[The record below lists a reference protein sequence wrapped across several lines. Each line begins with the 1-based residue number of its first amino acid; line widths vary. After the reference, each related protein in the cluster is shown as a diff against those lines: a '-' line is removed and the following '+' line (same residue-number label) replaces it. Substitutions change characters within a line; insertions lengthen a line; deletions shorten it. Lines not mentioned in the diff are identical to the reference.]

1 MEFGIIGLGRVGSS
15 LAIHAA
21 EKGIRVVGYAKEVA
35 QLDALGGEGV
45 GVVSSL
51 ADLVKSLAP
60 PRVIFVSVPAGPAVD
75 DVLHHLAPLLRRGDV
90 AIDGGNSHFRDSIV
104 RHRRLSEGG
113 IGFVDCGTSG
123 GPEGARGGACFMV
136 GGEQDAVA
144 RTALILTKLAV
155 PEGFIHVG
163 PPGAGH
169 FAKLVHNAIEFG
181 MLQSIGEGVELM
193 RRSDYQIDLAD
204 LFHAWSHG
212 SVIRGWLVELME
224 RGLREHPDFSDV
236 PSCVEDTGEVN
247 WALEEAIEKE
257 VPMPAI
263 TQSVLALF
271 TSRGGGSDASRAVAL
286 LRNQFGGH
294 PFGPRPDIAK
304 LRKTG
309 KVGGWKA
316 DEAA

>member
-1 MEFGIIGLGRVGSS
+1 MELGIIGLGRVGSG

-35 QLDALGGEGV
+35 QFDALGGEGV
-45 GVVSSL
+45 AVVSSL

-75 DVLHHLAPLLRRGDV
+75 DVLHHLAPLLQRGDV
-90 AIDGGNSHFRDSIV
+90 VIEGGNSHFRDSIA

-123 GPEGARGGACFMV
+123 GPEGARSGACFMV
-136 GGEQDAVA
+136 GGEQDAVTRA
-144 RTALILTKLAV
+144 ASILTKLAV

-181 MLQSIGEGVELM
+181 MLQSIGEGVELLLH
-193 RRSDYQIDLAD
+193 SDYQIDLAP
-204 LFHAWSHG
+204 LFHTWAHG
-212 SVIRGWLVELME
+212 SVIRGWLIELMA
-224 RGLREHPDFSDV
+224 RGLREHPDLSEI
-236 PSCVEDTGEVN
+236 PTHVEDTGEVN
-247 WALEEAIEKE
+247 WILEEAIRREAP
-257 VPMPAI
+257 VPAI

-271 TSRGGGSDASRAVAL
+271 ASRGGGFDAARAVAL
-286 LRNQFGGH
+286 MRNQFGGH
-294 PFGPRPDIAK
+294 PFGPRPEIAK
-304 LRKTG
+304 GRRTG
-309 KVGGWKA
+309 KIGGWEGGEEK
-316 DEAA
+316 